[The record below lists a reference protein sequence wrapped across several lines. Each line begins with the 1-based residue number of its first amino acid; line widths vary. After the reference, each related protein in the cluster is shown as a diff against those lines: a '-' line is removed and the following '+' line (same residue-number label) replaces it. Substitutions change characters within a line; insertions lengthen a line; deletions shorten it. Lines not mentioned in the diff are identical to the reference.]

1 MGNLN
6 DPNRDKSRLQK
17 RLNDI
22 KELPQTEYELI
33 NYWVNNFLDGHAE
46 STMER
51 HLGHVL
57 TLRDQMDTPITEAS
71 KYTWTTA
78 LQELE
83 QERAWT
89 SGTKR
94 NYQKSIRS
102 LLDEVEDDV
111 PTNKDDISLAT
122 DDSGGK
128 IEKDDVLTPAETRVL
143 IQEASNRLRDKA
155 MFALAI
161 DCGLRVAALCSLRVQ
176 DFDHEEGDPIG
187 ELSLN
192 EDALGQKGSEG
203 RTQVVTFAAGF
214 LNNYLRNE
222 HPRQDVDDAPLF
234 HKIGEH
240 WDADDPADD
249 GSIAPVI
256 FRRRMKR
263 LAEKTDIDPEKVHPH
278 NLKHAAVTIWAIRGM
293 STREIEHRA
302 GWARESGQ
310 LDRYEHISDED
321 VNNQILDTF
330 GIDIED
336 DKGARV
342 EPIEACPQCGVSVDT
357 AINYCPNCGQKLMQT
372 ANPDWFED
380 YQDEWGEDGL
390 IAALQASPSKITSDP
405 ADLPQALLNHYQD
418 RVEQVVGES
427 LTQPSIPDEIQL
439 QLPDEEGHDRHVT
452 IPRTVLTDEENGDP
466 DQVRSTADGYLE
478 ILNEDGDVMHRNDP
492 IGFE

>member
-6 DPNRDKSRLQK
+6 DPNNDKTRLQK
-17 RLNDI
+17 RLDDI
-22 KELPQTEYELI
+22 KELPQEEYELI
-33 NYWVNNFLDGHAE
+33 NYCVNNFLDGHAE

-57 TLRDQMDTPITEAS
+57 TLRDRMDTSIIEAT

-83 QERAWT
+83 QERDWT

-128 IEKDDVLTPAETRVL
+128 ITEDDVLTPAETRVL

-161 DCGLRVAALCSLRVQ
+161 DCGLRVAALCSLRVK
-176 DFDHEEGDPIG
+176 DFEYNDGDAIG

-192 EDALGQKGSEG
+192 QDALGQKGSAG

-222 HPRQDVDDAPLF
+222 HPRPDVDDAPLF
-234 HKIGEH
+234 HKIGDH
-240 WDADDPADD
+240 WNEDDPDDD

-263 LAEKTDIDPEKVHPH
+263 LAEKTDIAPEKLHPH

-293 STREIEHRA
+293 STREIEHRS

-310 LDRYEHISDED
+310 LDRYEHITDDD
-321 VNNQILDTF
+321 VNNQILETF
-330 GIDIED
+330 GIDTDD

-342 EPIEACPQCGVSVDT
+342 EPIEACPQCGISVDT
-357 AINYCPNCGQKLMQT
+357 AINYCPSCGQKLAQT

-380 YQDEWGEDGL
+380 YEDEWGEDGL
-390 IAALQASPSKITSDP
+390 IVALQASPSKITTDP
-405 ADLPQALLNHYQD
+405 ADLPQSLLSHYQD
-418 RVEQVVGES
+418 RIEQVIDES
-427 LTQPSIPDEIQL
+427 LTKTQIPEEIQIQIPDS
-439 QLPDEEGHDRHVT
+439 DGHNH
-452 IPRTVLTDEENGDP
+452 TVVMPHSVLSDP
-466 DQVRSTADGYLE
+466 DTGNPDKVRTTADGYLE
-478 ILNEDGDVMHRNDP
+478 VLNEDGDVMYRDDP
-492 IGFE
+492 ISF

>member
-1 MGNLN
+1 
-6 DPNRDKSRLQK
+6 
-17 RLNDI
+17 
-22 KELPQTEYELI
+22 
-33 NYWVNNFLDGHAE
+33 
-46 STMER
+46 MER

-57 TLRDQMDTPITEAS
+57 TLREQMDTSITDAT

-83 QERAWT
+83 QERDWT

-102 LLDEVEDDV
+102 LLEEVEDDV
-111 PTNKDDISLAT
+111 PTNKDDISLAS

-128 IEKDDVLTPAETRVL
+128 ITEDDVLTPAETRIL

-161 DCGLRVAALCSLRVQ
+161 DCGLRVAALCSLRIQ
-176 DFDHEEGDPIG
+176 DFDFTDGDPVG

-214 LNNYLRNE
+214 ITNYLRNE
-222 HPRQDVDDAPLF
+222 HPRPDVDDAPLF
-234 HKIGEH
+234 HKIGDH
-240 WDADDPADD
+240 WDTDDPNDD

-263 LAEKTDIDPEKVHPH
+263 LAKNTDIDPEKLHPH

-310 LDRYEHISDED
+310 LDRYEHIGDDD
-321 VNNQILDTF
+321 VNNQILETF
-330 GIDIED
+330 GIDTED
-336 DKGARV
+336 GKGASV

-357 AINYCPNCGQKLMQT
+357 AINYCPTCGQKLSQI

-380 YQDEWGEDGL
+380 YEDEWGEDGL
-390 IAALQASPSKITSDP
+390 IAALQASPSKITTDP
-405 ADLPQALLNHYQD
+405 ADLPQELRLHYQD
-418 RVEQVVGES
+418 RIEQVIGES
-427 LTQPSIPDEIQL
+427 LRQPPIPEEIPLQIPDE
-439 QLPDEEGHDRHVT
+439 DGHDHHVT
-452 IPRTVLTDEENGDP
+452 LPYSVLTNEEYGDP
-466 DQVRSTADGYLE
+466 DRIRQTVDGYME
-478 ILNEDGDVMHRNDP
+478 ILDEDGSVMHRHDP
-492 IGFE
+492 IHFE